1 MAGFPQIQEF
11 FVEGRN
17 RKTSHVLLHISE
29 PSTAA
34 ELPKGSLFALIEI
47 TGGTTE
53 QIEEL
58 QQCIDEIESRYY
70 SEETDNPEV
79 LFEQILEQMNRKSHH
94 MLLGGTVDA
103 VVGVMIGGTILLSYH
118 GAPIAYV
125 FYQQKQEYKHL
136 SIINEAEDNATQLFS
151 SVLSGSIHMHDYFFV
166 GTPSVGRY
174 FSEDRIQK
182 IITARDVQSGS
193 THLER
198 VLANLRSD
206 ISFGGIVSKIISV
219 HDLPKTGKI
228 PPHLKQ
234 NSGDSIHGLVEAQ
247 DNTAET
253 LNPSLLQSA
262 KSLFSFHPQQPTEVR
277 KKQST
282 REVQDERHEDDQ
294 TTPFVI
300 SFLRGTG
307 TVFLTASSILLT
319 ILERILLG
327 IKETAVLLWFL
338 TTNQKNRRTEVIN
351 TFTRAIEDKKRSFTH
366 LPLISKILLIGTIL
380 TVTIFVGSVV
390 VYSANKK
397 QVAQK
402 QAYTLS
408 LSEIQSTYE
417 KAQAQFTYNDRAGA
431 LGLLLTAQTKAG
443 ELPTNTDEQT
453 QTRQSLLNSIAI
465 LLDQVRNITTVPPAV
480 LATIPNTVEKPA
492 TPTRLAR
499 IQNTLIVFGTNDNT
513 HYTIP
518 VVGGTVETRDHSSLP
533 SLLRAST
540 PKEND
545 TIVFLGDAQSVGT
558 LDPASQTISPK
569 TIVYPTASAAPND
582 IALYN
587 RRAYILDAKNN
598 QIYKHNPTAT
608 GYDKGAPWVQSQR
621 EGSTLADATSIAID
635 GDVFVLT
642 AAGEIKKFV
651 AGTEE
656 AFSITGLDPALSNPT
671 ELFTYT
677 DVNFLYIL
685 EPTNK
690 RVVVLDKTGKLIKQY
705 TASEWKNP
713 TGMNIDEKN
722 KTVYVL
728 DSNVVYSFGL

>member
-1 MAGFPQIQEF
+1 MSGFPQIQEF

-29 PSTAA
+29 PSTAT
-34 ELPKGSLFALIEI
+34 EIPKGSLFALIEI

-58 QQCIDEIESRYY
+58 QQCIDDIESRYY
-70 SEETDNPEV
+70 SEDTDNPEI
-79 LFEQILEQMNRKSHH
+79 LFEHILEQMNRKSHH
-94 MLLGGTVDA
+94 MLSDGTVDA

-125 FYQQKQEYKHL
+125 FYQHKQEYKHL
-136 SIINEAEDNATQLFS
+136 SIINEADDTPTQLFS

-182 IITARDVQSGS
+182 IITARDVMSGS
-193 THLER
+193 THLQR

-234 NSGDSIHGLVEAQ
+234 KGDSINELVETQ

-262 KSLFSFHPQQPTEVR
+262 KSLFSFHPQQPISPTNTQLSVEP
-277 KKQST
+277 
-282 REVQDERHEDDQ
+282 D
-294 TTPFVI
+294 TTTVPFIV
-300 SFLRGTG
+300 SLLRGIG
-307 TVFLTASSILLT
+307 TVLLTASSMLLAL
-319 ILERILLG
+319 LERILVG
-327 IKETAVLLWFL
+327 IKELIVIVWFL
-338 TTNQKNRRTEVIN
+338 ITNQKNRRTEIIH
-351 TFTRAIEDKKRSFTH
+351 TLTRSIEGKKRSFVH
-366 LPLISKILLIGTIL
+366 LPLISKVLLIGTIL
-380 TVTIFVGSVV
+380 AITIFISSIVI
-390 VYSANKK
+390 YSANKK

-408 LSEIQSTYE
+408 IRDIQSTYE
-417 KAQAQFTYNDRAGA
+417 KAQAQFTYNDRSGA
-431 LGLLLTAQTKAG
+431 LNLLTTAQTKAK
-443 ELPTNTDEQT
+443 ELPTDTDEQR
-453 QTRQSLLNSIAI
+453 QTRQSFLNSIAI
-465 LLDQVRNITTVPPAV
+465 LLDQVRNITIVSPTV
-480 LATIPNTVEKPA
+480 LATIASTAEKPA

-499 IQNTLIVFGTNDNT
+499 IQNTLIAYGTNDST
-513 HYTIP
+513 HYVLPI
-518 VVGGTVETRDHSSLP
+518 VGGSVDTRNHSSLP
-533 SLLRAST
+533 PLLRANT

-545 TIVFLGDAQSVGT
+545 TIVFLGDAQSIGT
-558 LDPASQTISPK
+558 LDPTNQTISQK
-569 TIVYPTASAAPND
+569 TIVYPTTDAAPND

-608 GYDKGAPWVQSQR
+608 GYDKGTPWIQSQR
-621 EGSTLADATSIAID
+621 EGSTLADAVSIAID
-635 GDVFVLT
+635 GDVYILT
-642 AAGEIKKFV
+642 ASGEIKKFV
-651 AGTEE
+651 AGVEE

-677 DVNFLYIL
+677 DVNYLYIL

-690 RVVVLDKTGKLIKQY
+690 RIVVLDKTGKLVKQY
-705 TASEWKNP
+705 TAAEWKNP
-713 TGMNIDEKN
+713 TGMSVDEKN

>member
-34 ELPKGSLFALIEI
+34 EIPKGSLFALIEI
-47 TGGTTE
+47 TGGTSE

-58 QQCIDEIESRYY
+58 QHCIDEIESRYY
-70 SEETDNPEV
+70 TEETDNPEV

-94 MLLGGTVDA
+94 MLAGGVVDA
-103 VVGVMIGGTILLSYH
+103 IVGVMIGGTILLSYH

-136 SIINEAEDNATQLFS
+136 SIINEAEENEAQLFS
-151 SVLSGSIHMHDYFFV
+151 SVLSGTIHMHDYFFV

-193 THLER
+193 THLQR

-206 ISFGGIVSKIISV
+206 ISFGGIVSKVISV

-234 NSGDSIHGLVEAQ
+234 KSGDSIHELVEAQ
-247 DNTAET
+247 DYTTET

-262 KSLFSFHPQQPTEVR
+262 KSLFSFHPQQPTELR
-277 KKQST
+277 KKQPT
-282 REVQDERHEDDQ
+282 GEPLATQYEADQ

-307 TVFLTASSILLT
+307 TVFLTVSSLLLT

-327 IKETAVLLWFL
+327 IKELTILSWFL
-338 TTNQKNRRTEVIN
+338 ITNQKNKRADVVN
-351 TFTRAIEDKKRSFTH
+351 TITRAIEEKKRSFIH

-380 TVTIFVGSVV
+380 TITVFIGSII
-390 VYSANKK
+390 VYSTNK
-397 QVAQK
+397 QQAAQR

-408 LSEIQSTYE
+408 LSDIQSTYE

-431 LGLLLTAQTKAG
+431 LSLLIAAQTKAN
-443 ELPTNTDEQT
+443 ELPENTDEQK
-453 QTRQSLLNSIAI
+453 QTRQSLLNSIAT
-465 LLDQVRNITTVPPAV
+465 LLDQVRNITTVSPSV
-480 LATIPNTVEKPA
+480 LATIPSTAEKPA

-499 IQNTLIVFGTNDNT
+499 IQNTLIAFGTNDST

-545 TIVFLGDAQSVGT
+545 TVIFLGNAQSIGT
-558 LDPASQTISPK
+558 LDPTNQTISPK
-569 TIVYPTASAAPND
+569 TIVYPTTGAAPND

-598 QIYKHNPTAT
+598 QIYRHNPTAT
-608 GYDKGAPWVQSQR
+608 GYDKGAPWIQTQR
-621 EGSTLADATSIAID
+621 EGSALTDATSIAID
-635 GDVFVLT
+635 GDIYILT
-642 AAGEIKKFV
+642 TSGEIKKFV
-651 AGTEE
+651 AGDEE
-656 AFSITGLDPALSNPT
+656 VFSITGLDPTLSNPT

-677 DVNFLYIL
+677 DVNYLYIL

-705 TASEWKNP
+705 TAAEWKNP
-713 TGMNIDEKN
+713 TGMSVDEKN

-728 DSNVVYSFGL
+728 DSNTVYSFSL

>member
-70 SEETDNPEV
+70 SESSDNPEV

-94 MLLGGTVDA
+94 MLSGGAVDA

-125 FYQQKQEYKHL
+125 FYQQKQEYKPL
-136 SIINEAEDNATQLFS
+136 SIINDAEESSVQLFS

-182 IITARDVQSGS
+182 IITARDVGSGS

-198 VLANLRSD
+198 VLANLKSD
-206 ISFGGIVSKIISV
+206 ISFGGIVSKLIS
-219 HDLPKTGKI
+219 HQDLPKTGKI

-234 NSGDSIHGLVEAQ
+234 GSGDSIHGLVEAQ
-247 DNTAET
+247 DNTTET
-253 LNPSLLQSA
+253 LNPSLLQSG
-262 KSLFSFHPQQPTEVR
+262 KSLFSFHPQQPAESR
-277 KKQST
+277 KKQPPTPLDTSY
-282 REVQDERHEDDQ
+282 DDAN
-294 TTPFVI
+294 TTPFII

-307 TVFLTASSILLT
+307 TVLLTLSSILLT
-319 ILERILLG
+319 VLERIMLFFKDAT
-327 IKETAVLLWFL
+327 IMTWFL
-338 TTNQKNRRTEVIN
+338 ITNHKNRRTEIIN
-351 TFTRAIEDKKRSFTH
+351 TITRAYEDKKRSFLH
-366 LPLISKILLIGTIL
+366 LSLLSKILLLGTIL
-380 TVTIFVGSVV
+380 AITIFVGSII
-390 VYSANKK
+390 VYQTNKQ

-402 QAYTLS
+402 QAYTLA
-408 LSEIQSTYE
+408 LSEIQSTYQ
-417 KAQAQFTYNDRAGA
+417 KAQAQFTYNDRSGA
-431 LGLLLTAQTKAG
+431 LSLLTAAQTKAS
-443 ELPTNTDEQT
+443 ELPTNTDEQK

-465 LLDQVRNITTVPPAV
+465 LLDQVRNITIVTPTV
-480 LATIPNTVEKPA
+480 LATIPSTTEKPA

-499 IQNTLIVFGTNDNT
+499 IQNTLIAFGANDNT
-513 HYTIP
+513 HYAIP
-518 VVGGTVETRDHSSLP
+518 TVGGTVESRDHSSLP
-533 SLLRAST
+533 PLLRAST

-545 TIVFLGDAQSVGT
+545 TIIFLGDTQSAGA
-558 LDPASQTISPK
+558 LDPTNQTISSK
-569 TIVYPTASAAPND
+569 TIVYPTAGATPND

-587 RRAYILDAKNN
+587 RRAYILDAQNN
-598 QIYKHNPTAT
+598 QIYKHNPTAS
-608 GYDKGAPWVQSQR
+608 GYDKGALWVQTQL
-621 EGSTLADATSIAID
+621 EGSTLTDGVSIAID

-642 AAGEIKKFV
+642 SGGAIKKFV
-651 AGTEE
+651 AGKEE
-656 AFSITGLDPALSNPT
+656 SFTITGLDPALTNPA

-677 DVNFLYIL
+677 DITSIYIL
-685 EPTNK
+685 EPKNK

-705 TASEWKNP
+705 TASEWNNP
-713 TGMNIDEKN
+713 TSMSVDEKN